1 MGWMSV
7 CLWSHHCVLSCMYYT
22 WLVEKSL
29 NTLTRGGRGDV
40 RSAASVSV
48 GMFGPGRKQVIA
60 EYLLFR
66 WRCEVRRLCLATHHL
81 PPPWRLFTGDP
92 GSASSS
98 RPQSYYTQGFPFLKH
113 CIFLWLHFYQHR
125 FAPHRFPVFANSV
138 HYNLSVKLQICVRLW
153 ENSKI
158 RVKNKF

>member
-1 MGWMSV
+1 MDVSWGKSWDECQFV
-7 CLWSHHCVLSCMYYT
+7 CDHIIAYCLVWTLRDLSKNR
-22 WLVEKSL
+22 W
-29 NTLTRGGRGDV
+29 TRYREGGGV

-81 PPPWRLFTGDP
+81 PAPWSLFTGDP

-98 RPQSYYTQGFPFLKH
+98 RPQSYYTHGLPFLKH
-113 CIFLWLHFYQHR
+113 CIFLWLHFLS
-125 FAPHRFPVFANSV
+125 APFCTSQVFGFCQLRTLQFISQIT
-138 HYNLSVKLQICVRLW
+138 NLRPFVR
-153 ENSKI
+153 EQ
-158 RVKNKF
+158 

>member
-1 MGWMSV
+1 MNVSLFV
-7 CLWSHHCVLSCMYYT
+7 IISPHTVLYELYVTCWKIAEHVT
-22 WLVEKSL
+22 G
-29 NTLTRGGRGDV
+29 RGGGDV

-81 PPPWRLFTGDP
+81 PPPWSLFTGDP

-98 RPQSYYTQGFPFLKH
+98 RPQSYYTQGFSLLKH
-113 CIFLWLHFYQHR
+113 CIFLWLHSLS
-125 FAPHRFPVFANSV
+125 APLCTSQVSGFCQFRTREFISKTT
-138 HYNLSVKLQICVRLW
+138 NLRPFEREQ
-153 ENSKI
+153 
-158 RVKNKF
+158 